1 MLSKNLLRQRGL
13 YNSFRSFSAVTER
26 PDVFMDIKGH
36 GFLPN
41 TKPMTELPKQ
51 FASLD

>member
-1 MLSKNLLRQRGL
+1 M
-13 YNSFRSFSAVTER
+13 FSAASER

-41 TKPMTELPKQ
+41 TKPMLELPQQ
-51 FASLD
+51 FGSLNQILDAMTYW